1 MISARS
7 FRNIAVFAFCM
18 AVLLFIIDT
27 LFVMDDSRFNGAGII
42 STFVLPPVGILS
54 AVLAY
59 RKTDS
64 KIDGLLILAN
74 IFALFIYFAFMFFGT
89 LLLGP

>member
-1 MISARS
+1 MSARS
-7 FRNIAVFAFCM
+7 FRNIAVIAFCM

-27 LFVMDDSRFNGAGII
+27 LFVFDESWFNGAGII

-64 KIDGLLILAN
+64 RIDGVLIFSN
-74 IFALFIYFAFMFFGT
+74 IFALFIYFAYMFFGT
-89 LLLGP
+89 LLLGT